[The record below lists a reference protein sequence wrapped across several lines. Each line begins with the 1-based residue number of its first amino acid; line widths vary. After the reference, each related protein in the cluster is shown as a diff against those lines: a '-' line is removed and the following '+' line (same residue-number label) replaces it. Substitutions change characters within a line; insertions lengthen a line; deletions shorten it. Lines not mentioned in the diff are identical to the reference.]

1 MEHPGYNPSERGGSG
16 KEEKLV
22 KILRPE
28 EVTTFPEFRELTPE
42 ELAEA
47 YRLARES
54 FTAADLQRYTELDE
68 GIPFEEVLAALEEA
82 QRQFDQKP

>member
-1 MEHPGYNPSERGGSG
+1 VR
-16 KEEKLV
+16 
-22 KILRPE
+22 ILRPE

-42 ELAEA
+42 ELKEA

-68 GIPFEEVLAALEEA
+68 GIPADVVLAELEEA
-82 QRQFDQKP
+82 QKQFDQKPQ